1 MILSFKTKINGK
13 PTFFV
18 ERIHKG
24 LQAIFNI
31 ELDGY
36 YPNEYLPMIKNVCVP
51 KIHTIRKDENDRW
64 EKGKQIDFFINARTK
79 NMFRFSPPVHVISTQ
94 EVFMTRRGSMLEI
107 TIAEIGSYIGGDD
120 FYLDALQQGELS
132 MNDGFDDYNDFRDY
146 FMELIEENGKTTGN
160 YWFKGKIIH
169 WTNYHY
175 YAKSKI

>member
-1 MILSFKTKINGK
+1 MILSFKTKIKGE

-24 LQAIFNI
+24 LESIFNL
-31 ELDGY
+31 ELKGY
-36 YPNEYLPMIKNVCVP
+36 YPNEYLPMVKNVCAP

-79 NMFRFSPPVHVISTQ
+79 NMFRFAPQIPVISTQ
-94 EVFMTRRGSMLEI
+94 EIFMTRRGSMLEI
-107 TIAEIGSYIGGDD
+107 TIAEIGSYIGGND
-120 FYLDALQQGELS
+120 FYLDALQQDELS

-146 FMELIEENGKTTGN
+146 FIELIEENGKATGN

-169 WTNYHY
+169 WTNLY
-175 YAKSKI
+175 YG